1 MKMFVFFIFKLI
13 SIRMQLLYNIV
24 FISTAQQSESAICL
38 HLSPLFFF
46 LPFRASE
53 STE

>member
-24 FISTAQQSESAICL
+24 FISTAQQRESAICL